1 MLREWRGAGNILKPS
16 TLLTA
21 LILVAAITIY
31 FLPPPTG
38 VTVNVMHTGALL
50 VLVMGLWAIGS
61 LPEYLTALIFFT
73 LAILLNVAQPAV
85 IFSGFASGTLWLVL
99 GGLVIAEAVRTTGL
113 GERLARVVLGNR
125 TWSYPQLIAAAVL
138 VSIALSFLMP
148 ATVGRILLLV
158 PILAAVAERH
168 GLTPGSTG
176 HSGVA
181 LATILATFQCGT
193 AILPANAPN
202 LVLAGAA
209 ETLYGVQLI
218 YAEYLWA
225 QFPVMGLLKGALIVL
240 IVCWL
245 FPAQTRLATSAAD
258 LNPMSAEEKRLAVI
272 VFASLALWATDFVHG
287 IRPGWIALAAA
298 VVAMLPRVGA
308 VPVSL
313 FQERVRFGTFFY
325 IGAILGLGAVML
337 ESGLSAAIGE
347 ALLQVIKLED
357 GADAVNF
364 GVLSLLATGAGLIT
378 TNPSQP
384 ALLAPLAGH
393 FAEAAG
399 WPLKAALMTMAVGFS
414 TLILPYQVP
423 PVVVGLQVA
432 NLPVR
437 TALRLTVPLA
447 LISIITLI
455 PLNYLWWRL
464 IGYFGH

>member
-1 MLREWRGAGNILKPS
+1 MPKPAS
-16 TLLTA
+16 LLTS
-21 LILVAAITIY
+21 LVVVTAVVIF
-31 FLPPPTG
+31 FLSPPAG
-38 VTVNVMHTGALL
+38 VSSNVMHTGALL
-50 VLVMGLWAIGS
+50 VLVMGLWAIGT
-61 LPEYLTALIFFT
+61 LPEYLVALIFFV
-73 LAILLNVAQPAV
+73 LAVLLDVAQPEV

-99 GGLVIAEAVRTTGL
+99 GGLVIAEAVRSTGL
-113 GERLARVVLGNR
+113 GERFARVALGNK
-125 TWSYPQLIAAAVL
+125 TWGYPQLVTAAVL
-138 VSIALSFLMP
+138 VSIALAFLMP

-168 GLTPGSTG
+168 GLAPGSPG
-176 HSGVA
+176 HNGVV

-202 LVLAGAA
+202 LVLAGSA

-225 QFPVMGLLKGALIVL
+225 QFPVMGIVKGALIIAV
-240 IVCWL
+240 VCWL
-245 FPAQTRLATSAAD
+245 FPAHTRTATHAAD
-258 LNPMSAEEKRLAVI
+258 LLPMSTEEKRLAVI
-272 VFASLALWATDFVHG
+272 VLASLAMWSTDFLHG

-298 VVAMLPRVGA
+298 VVALLPRIGA
-308 VPVSL
+308 VPVTL

-337 ESGLSAAIGE
+337 ETGLSTAIGT
-347 ALLQVIKLED
+347 ALLGVIVLER
-357 GADAVNF
+357 GADAANF
-364 GVLSLLATGAGLIT
+364 GILSLLATGAGLIT

-384 ALLAPLAGH
+384 ALLSPLAGH
-393 FAEAAG
+393 FAEATG

-432 NLPVR
+432 NMSVR

-447 LISIITLI
+447 LISIVTLI
-455 PLNYLWWRL
+455 PLNYLWWRI
-464 IGYFGH
+464 IGYFGN

>member
-1 MLREWRGAGNILKPS
+1 MVMPRPA

-21 LILVAAITIY
+21 LIVVAAATIY
-31 FLPPPTG
+31 FLPPPAGATA
-38 VTVNVMHTGALL
+38 NVMHAGALL
-50 VLVMGLWAIGS
+50 VLVIGLWAIGS

-73 LAILLNVAQPAV
+73 LAILLGIASPEV
-85 IFSGFASGTLWLVL
+85 IFSGFASSTLWLVL
-99 GGLVIAEAVRTTGL
+99 GGLVIAEAVRSTGL
-113 GERLARVVLGNR
+113 GERFARVTLGNR
-125 TWSYPQLIAAAVL
+125 TWSYPQLVTATVL

-168 GLTPGSTG
+168 GLKPGSDG
-176 HSGVA
+176 HNGVM

-225 QFPVMGLLKGALIVL
+225 QFPVMGILKGALIIAV
-240 IVCWL
+240 VCWL
-245 FPAQTRLATSAAD
+245 FPARTRTATTAAD
-258 LNPMSAEEKRLAVI
+258 LRPMSGEEKRLTVI
-272 VFASLALWATDFVHG
+272 VLVSLVFWATDFLHG

-298 VVAMLPRVGA
+298 VAAMLPHVGA

-313 FQERVRFGTFFY
+313 FQDRVRFGTFFY

-337 ESGLSAAIGE
+337 ETGLSAAIGN
-347 ALLQVIKLED
+347 ALLGVISLERD
-357 GADAVNF
+357 ADAVNF
-364 GVLSLLATGAGLIT
+364 AVLSLLSTATGLLT

-414 TLILPYQVP
+414 TLIMPYQVP
-423 PVVVGLQVA
+423 PVVVGMQVA
-432 NLPVR
+432 NLSLR
-437 TALRLTVPLA
+437 TALRMTVPLA
-447 LISIITLI
+447 LISIVTLI